1 MWMMASP
8 SVNGRIV
15 LLHAS
20 SDLEV
25 WFSRVSLIMT
35 IRSTSS

>member
-1 MWMMASP
+1 VWMMASP
-8 SVNGRIV
+8 SVNGRVV

-25 WFSRVSLIMT
+25 WFRADRVT
-35 IRSTSS
+35 ILSTSS